1 MSRDRIIQLITPVI
15 LVLCLTASGAMLPGL
30 MRESDENVLRYTN
43 VSVDGAPPIVVLG
56 TAIGALRGLIAD
68 VYWIKANAMKEKG
81 LYFEAM
87 ADADMITK
95 LQPRFAQV
103 WAFHGHNMA
112 YNISVACQTQQ
123 ERWEWV
129 NAGIRLVRNE
139 GLRYNPNDM
148 ALHRELAFWFA
159 HKIEGVADDAHLY
172 YKWAFCNEWHMVLGE
187 PPVEFNDYVAWMKK
201 VVDAPEDLSSVE
213 NRTPGVRELL
223 AELREVYRKNA
234 GRELKLDRTFLQ
246 QYVQWQSV
254 KTYSAAAKVLK
265 IEEQYRQQ
273 NPAFDAFDKLA
284 GDPKYAEAWDALI
297 AHVRKRVLRDEYNME
312 PERMLR
318 YAEELKTP
326 IDWRHGQAHA
336 LYWSRKGS
344 EMGAGRVKE
353 NDVYI
358 VLNNDSQ
365 QMQAMQ
371 DLARSGRISFDPFSS
386 ELPGRFPDPRWIDA
400 IDANFEPMYL
410 KHIDV
415 RGAGG
420 ERFITFLQ
428 NFMSS
433 AICEWYRAGERA
445 RAKALMARL
454 DSLFGSGATMTTKF
468 KQDLDVFVRNE
479 TFDQYQAQPHVAPRD
494 IWASLRYGF
503 KMALLANRP
512 EVLRDA
518 LDFAK
523 TVTDW
528 YKGNHWND
536 FVTKFGTSR
545 MGDIVH
551 DLEDSTE
558 IGYLQM
564 MMDPGIKLVDRMTM
578 WANTDKVETEV
589 FKQSPSLRA
598 LVYDRLIP
606 GLRQQFANSEQSSSM
621 TADQA
626 FPAPSGLDNARAR
639 LLQRKQEREKT
650 KEEQRAR
657 DSIERKS

>member
-1 MSRDRIIQLITPVI
+1 MSRDRIIQIITPIV
-15 LVLCLTASGAMLPGL
+15 LVLCLTASGTMLPVL
-30 MRESDENVLRYTN
+30 LRESDENSLRYTN

-68 VYWIKANAMKEKG
+68 IYWIKANAMKEKG

-95 LQPRFAQV
+95 MQPRFAQV

-112 YNISVACQTQQ
+112 YNISVTCNTEA

-148 ALHRELAFWFA
+148 GLHRELAFWLA
-159 HKIEGVADDAHLY
+159 HKVEGVSDDAHLY
-172 YKWAFCNEWHMVLGE
+172 YKYRFCEEWYYLLGE
-187 PPVEFNDYVAWMKK
+187 PPVELTDYLEWLRKVA
-201 VVDAPEDLSSVE
+201 DAPEDLASAE
-213 NRTPGVRELL
+213 QQAPALRTLIEQ
-223 AELREVYRKNA
+223 LREQFQRDS
-234 GRELKLDRTFLQ
+234 GRELKLDSMFLK
-246 QYVQWQSV
+246 QYGQWQAV
-254 KTYSAAAKVLK
+254 KTNSAAAKVLK
-265 IEEQYRQQ
+265 IEERFRSE
-273 NPAFDAFDKLA
+273 NPSFNSFDKLA
-284 GDPKYAEAWDALI
+284 SDPQYAQAWDVLL
-297 AHVRKRVLRDEYNME
+297 AHVRKRVLKDEYNME
-312 PERMLR
+312 PARMLR
-318 YAEELKTP
+318 YAQELNTP

-353 NDVYI
+353 DDVYI

-386 ELPGRFPDPRWIDA
+386 DWPGRFPDPRWIDA
-400 IDANFEPMYL
+400 IDANFEPMYV

-445 RAKALMARL
+445 RAQALMDRL
-454 DSLFGSGATMTTKF
+454 NSLFGAGATQTGRF
-468 KQDLDVFVRNE
+468 RLPLDVFVKNE
-479 TFDQYQAQPHVAPRD
+479 TFDQYQAQPHTAPRD
-494 IWASLRYGF
+494 IWASIRYGF
-503 KMALLANRP
+503 KMSLLSNRP

-518 LDFAK
+518 LQFAD
-523 TVTDW
+523 TVTTW
-528 YKGNHWND
+528 FKENHWND
-536 FVTKFGTSR
+536 YVTKFGSAR
-545 MGDIVH
+545 MGDLVH

-564 MMDPGIKLVDRMTM
+564 MTDPGVRMSDRIKM
-578 WANTDKVETEV
+578 WSATDKVESEV
-589 FKQSPSLRA
+589 FKRPPALRA
-598 LVYDRLIP
+598 LVYDRMMP
-606 GLRQQFANSEQSSSM
+606 GLRQQYASSEQSQAMSVE
-621 TADQA
+621 QA
-626 FPAPSGLDNARAR
+626 FPAPSGLDNARAI
-639 LLQRKQEREKT
+639 LLKRKQDREK
-650 KEEQRAR
+650 EQAEKTAR
-657 DSIERKS
+657 DAIERKS